1 MTETEL
7 RQRVCDQ
14 ARAWLGR
21 NEMDDS
27 HREIIDVYNRG
38 RPPGSY
44 KMSYT
49 DPWCAAFVSAVGMA
63 CGLEGVILPSVGCDD
78 MIQKYRAVGHW
89 IEADDYPAQPGDL
102 IFYDWQDSGAGDNQG
117 SSDHVGLVV
126 EADGNLFTVI
136 EGNYSDAVKRRYVY
150 RDAQSIRGFAAPDYA
165 WEAALEPA
173 VEPGTATVSTPDTP
187 APELDATVP
196 DPGRHDEIITGREP
210 DPDTCEVLLPIL
222 REGDESEAVR
232 SAQRLLIARGFPC
245 GGSWSGRYRRE
256 LPDGEFGPKT
266 RASVEAFQ
274 DQQDLPETGE
284 IDGATWIALITT

>member
-1 MTETEL
+1 MTEHDL

-14 ARAWLGR
+14 AKSWLGR
-21 NEMDDS
+21 NEMDGS

-44 KMSYT
+44 KMTYT

-63 CGLEGVILPSVGCDD
+63 CGLEGIILPSVGCDD
-78 MIQKYRAVGHW
+78 MIAKYRAVGHW

-126 EADGNLFTVI
+126 DVDGNLFTVI

-165 WEAALEPA
+165 WEAALETA
-173 VEPGTATVSTPDTP
+173 VEPGTATVSTPDTT
-187 APELDATVP
+187 ATVVTDTNVGDKP
-196 DPGRHDEIITGREP
+196 EP
-210 DPDTCEVLLPIL
+210 ATTCAPVLPIL

-245 GGSWSGRYRRE
+245 GGSWSGRYLRE

-266 RASVEAFQ
+266 KSSVLAFQ

-284 IDGATWIALITT
+284 IDGATWVALITT